1 MIRLRIT
8 MSELFMRFSR
18 TGLWSLTAALAV
30 VLAAP
35 QRAAAQSCTA
45 GSFASYA
52 IAGFSCQHGGLTF
65 GGFTLVDFGPFA
77 GNTVPDIDDLLVTPT
92 SSAGGWVG
100 FAFGPAITASGGA
113 LGVGQSNS
121 VYFGIN
127 VDVTLPIGT
136 QLRSTWTDPTAT
148 ATGGLRSSA
157 FAASIAYASQCFSSG
172 LAGSSGN
179 FLNYSS
185 QGLELTTGTTV
196 FATSCIASIFEVAV
210 QGSSTPQPG
219 QLGTASMSR
228 YGFELLTPGVT
239 VPEPATPTLLA
250 AGLLLGMLARR
261 HRATSR

>member
-1 MIRLRIT
+1 
-8 MSELFMRFSR
+8 MRFPR

-30 VLAAP
+30 VLASP

-65 GGFTLVDFGPFA
+65 GGFTLVDLAPGLA
-77 GNTVPDIDDLLVTPT
+77 GNTVPAISDLLVTPT

-113 LGVGQSNS
+113 LGMGQSNS

-148 ATGGLRSSA
+148 ATGGLFSRVATTSL
-157 FAASIAYASQCFSSG
+157 AYANQCYTSG
-172 LAGSSGN
+172 LAGSSSNGLDASAN
-179 FLNYSS
+179 GSNGS
-185 QGLELTTGTTV
+185 QLVTGTTV

-219 QLGTASMSR
+219 QLGTASMSS
-228 YGFELLTPGVT
+228 YGFELLTPSVP

-250 AGLLLGMLARR
+250 AGLVLGMLARR
-261 HRATSR
+261 HRTTSR